1 MNNRCYLLG
10 NHPLL
15 IISLAKGKKA
25 AMACSLP
32 LTIALVWAITVTTTG
47 QSDES
52 SKI

>member
-15 IISLAKGKKA
+15 TTSLAKGKKA
-25 AMACSLP
+25 AMARSLP
-32 LTIALVWAITVTTTG
+32 LKIALVWAITVTITG
-47 QSDES
+47 QFGES